1 MIWQAQLQT
10 VFADIEMER
19 LRITA
24 QWEGLITDAL
34 HTAAWDFR
42 KGDLDTLRQFG
53 EELRSAAD
61 VELGTLV
68 YMMGLRK
75 SDDHSQWLLYIPDEE
90 EREWIYFLCK
100 CRNKLAHH
108 TNCSPE
114 EMLRLLARLYPLG
127 A

>member
-1 MIWQAQLQT
+1 MDACN
-10 VFADIEMER
+10 FCGMS
-19 LRITA
+19 LRAAPRIY
-24 QWEGLITDAL
+24 WL

-42 KGDLDTLRQFG
+42 KGELSTLRQFG

-68 YMMGLRK
+68 YMMGLRR

-90 EREWIYFLCK
+90 EREWVYFLCE

-108 TNCSPE
+108 LSLSKHLPNLTITSQE
-114 EMLRLLARLYPLG
+114 
-127 A
+127 